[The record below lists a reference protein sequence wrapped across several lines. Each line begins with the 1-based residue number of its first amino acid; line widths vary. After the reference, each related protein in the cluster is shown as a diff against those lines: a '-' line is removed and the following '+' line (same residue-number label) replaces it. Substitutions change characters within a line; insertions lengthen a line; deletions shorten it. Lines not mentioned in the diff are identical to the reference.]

1 MHTDLKHLPVMADE
15 VISYLQPKQKKKYID
30 GTFGQGG
37 HSKKILS
44 ETECSVLAIDRD
56 SQSQK
61 YADELKKEYPNKF
74 SFFNEK
80 FSNLKKIISG
90 YGMTKFDGLI
100 LDLGISNTQLN
111 DPSRGFSFSSE
122 GPLDMRMDKINS
134 KLTAERI
141 INEFDEKELSDIFFH
156 YGDEKNSRKIA
167 KSIVSYRKSNLINTT
182 SVLSEIIKKINKY
195 EKKHPATRVFQALRI
210 FINDELKELNYFL
223 NNSKDILTKK
233 SRIVILSFHSIED
246 RIVKN
251 FFKENSKHSNDI
263 KFGNT
268 KIISPL
274 LKIITKKP
282 LTPSLDELKKNNRS
296 RSAKMRVAEII

>member
-1 MHTDLKHLPVMADE
+1 MRLFHIYNQRK
-15 VISYLQPKQKKKYID
+15 KKKYID
-30 GTFGQGG
+30 ATFGQGG

>member
-44 ETECSVLAIDRD
+44 ETECSVLGIDRD

-61 YADELKKEYPNKF
+61 YADELKKEYPSKF

-182 SVLSEIIKKINKY
+182 SILSEIIKKINKY

>member
-80 FSNLKKIISG
+80 FSNLKKIISK